1 MKQRTLALLANQ
13 THIGLSDL
21 GQDIVL
27 QGAAALLLANEL
39 GLV

>member
-1 MKQRTLALLANQ
+1 MQQRSLALVADQ
-13 THIGLSDL
+13 THIGVSRL